1 MALYGV
7 GFLKLTLLLTP
18 TVGFLKPTPHNS
30 MKKQTKAIRIQTE
43 KSSNREHSVP
53 LYLTSSFTFES
64 AEQGKALFEETEE
77 GNIYSRFSNPN
88 VTEFVEKVCMLE
100 NAEEGIATGTGMAA
114 VFASMAA
121 LLKSGDHLV
130 ACRAL
135 FGSAHQIITQILPK
149 WGITH
154 TYVDAT
160 ATEAEWEAAMQP
172 NTKMVYL
179 ETPSNPGLEL
189 VDLDMLGRLKT
200 KYGFILN
207 VDNCF
212 ATPILQTP
220 LDFGADLS
228 VHSATKYMDG
238 QGRVLG
244 GIVVGRADLIQPIRF
259 FARHTGPSLSP
270 FNAWVLSKSLE
281 TLDLRMERHCRNA
294 LQLAEALE
302 THADVERVLY
312 PFLPSHPQYDL
323 AKAQMSAGGA
333 IVTIELEGGFE
344 RVKAFFDALTI
355 PTLSSNLGDSRT
367 IVTNPNTTTHAK
379 LKPDEKAALGITPG
393 LIRISV
399 GLEAIEDLIAD
410 FTQAVAKSAEVLK
423 ENVA

>member
-1 MALYGV
+1 
-7 GFLKLTLLLTP
+7 
-18 TVGFLKPTPHNS
+18 
-30 MKKQTKAIRIQTE
+30 MKKQTKAIRTQT
-43 KSSNREHSVP
+43 KRTQYREHSTP
-53 LYLTSSFTFES
+53 LFLTSSFTFDS
-64 AEQGKALFEETEE
+64 AEQGKELFEETLD

-88 VTEFVEKVCMLE
+88 VTEFVDKVCMLE
-100 NAEEGIATGTGMAA
+100 GAEEGIATATGMAA

-149 WGITH
+149 WGITY

-160 ATEAEWEAAMQP
+160 ATEAEWEAAIQP
-172 NTKMVYL
+172 NAARPTTARMVYL

-189 VDLDMLGRLKT
+189 VDLAMLGRLKD
-200 KYGFILN
+200 KHGFILN

-220 LDFGADLS
+220 IDFGADLS
-228 VHSATKYMDG
+228 IHSATKFMDG

-244 GIVVGRADLIQPIRF
+244 GIVVGRADLIAPIRF

-270 FNAWVLSKSLE
+270 FNAWTLSKSLE
-281 TLDLRMERHCRNA
+281 TLDLRMERHCSNA
-294 LQLAEALE
+294 LALAESLE
-302 THADVERVLY
+302 DHPDVAVVKY
-312 PFLPSHPQYDL
+312 PFLPSHPQHDL

-333 IVTIELEGGFE
+333 IVTIELEGGFD
-344 RVKAFFDALTI
+344 RVQAFMDALQI
-355 PTLSSNLGDSRT
+355 ATLSSNLGDSRT

-393 LIRISV
+393 LVRISV
-399 GLEAIEDLIAD
+399 GLEHIDDLIAD
-410 FTQAVAKSAEVLK
+410 FEQAITVSAEVVK
-423 ENVA
+423 ENV

>member
-1 MALYGV
+1 
-7 GFLKLTLLLTP
+7 
-18 TVGFLKPTPHNS
+18 
-30 MKKQTKAIRIQTE
+30 MKKQTKAIRTQAK
-43 KSSNREHSVP
+43 KSQNREHSVP
-53 LYLTSSFTFES
+53 LYLTSSFAFDS
-64 AEQGKALFEETEE
+64 AEQGKALFDETEE

-88 VTEFVEKVCMLE
+88 VTEFVDKVCMLE

-114 VFASMAA
+114 VFASMAG
-121 LLKSGDHLV
+121 LLKSGDHIV

-135 FGSAHQIITQILPK
+135 FGSAHQIITQILSK

-160 ATEAEWEAAMQP
+160 ATEADWEAAIQP
-172 NTKMVYL
+172 NNGKPVARMVYL

-189 VDLDMLGRLKT
+189 VDLEMLGRLKQ
-200 KYGFILN
+200 KYGFILS

-220 LDFGADLS
+220 IDYGADLS
-228 VHSATKYMDG
+228 IHSATKLMDG

-281 TLDLRMERHCRNA
+281 TLELRVERHCSNA
-294 LQLAEALE
+294 MKLAEALDA
-302 THADVERVLY
+302 HPDVAKTLY
-312 PFLPSHPQYDL
+312 PFLPSHPQYEL
-323 AKAQMSAGGA
+323 AKRQMKAGGS
-333 IVTIELEGGFE
+333 IITIELEGGFD

-379 LKPDEKAALGITPG
+379 LKPEEKAALGITPG

-399 GLEAIEDLIAD
+399 GLEAVDDLIED
-410 FTQAVAKSAEVLK
+410 FTQAVEKSADVVK
-423 ENVA
+423 EKVA

>member
-1 MALYGV
+1 
-7 GFLKLTLLLTP
+7 
-18 TVGFLKPTPHNS
+18 
-30 MKKQTKAIRIQTE
+30 MKKQTLAIRTQTPQTGY
-43 KSSNREHSVP
+43 REHSTP
-53 LYLTSSFTFES
+53 LFLTSSFTFED

-88 VTEFVEKVCMLE
+88 VTEFVDKVCMLE
-100 NAEEGIATGTGMAA
+100 GAEDGIATGTGMAA
-114 VFASMAA
+114 VFASMAG

-135 FGSAHQIITQILPK
+135 FGSAHQIITQILSK
-149 WGITH
+149 WGITY

-160 ATEAEWEAAMQP
+160 ATEAEWEAAIQP
-172 NTKMVYL
+172 NTGTAPADRPTARMVYL

-189 VDLDMLGRLKT
+189 VDLAMLGRLKE

-220 LDFGADLS
+220 IDFGADLS
-228 VHSATKYMDG
+228 IHSATKFMDG

-270 FNAWVLSKSLE
+270 FNAWILSKSLE
-281 TLDLRMERHCRNA
+281 TLDLRMERHCQNA
-294 LQLAEALE
+294 LALAEALE
-302 THADVERVLY
+302 KHPDVERVLY
-312 PFLPSHPQYDL
+312 PFLPSHPQYEL

-344 RVKAFFDALTI
+344 RVQAFMDALQI
-355 PTLSSNLGDSRT
+355 PSLSSNLGDSRT

-379 LKPDEKAALGITPG
+379 LKPAEKAALGITPG

-399 GLEAIEDLIAD
+399 GLEAIEDLIQD
-410 FTQAVAKSAEVLK
+410 FEQAVAVSAEVVK
-423 ENVA
+423 EQV

>member
-1 MALYGV
+1 
-7 GFLKLTLLLTP
+7 
-18 TVGFLKPTPHNS
+18 
-30 MKKQTKAIRIQTE
+30 MKKQTKAIRTQAK
-43 KSSNREHSVP
+43 KSQNREHSVP
-53 LYLTSSFTFES
+53 LYLTSSFAFDS
-64 AEQGKALFEETEE
+64 AEQGKALFDETEE

-88 VTEFVEKVCMLE
+88 VTEFVDKVCMLE

-114 VFASMAA
+114 VFASMAG
-121 LLKSGDHLV
+121 LLKSGDHIV

-135 FGSAHQIITQILPK
+135 FGSAHQIITQILSK

-160 ATEAEWEAAMQP
+160 ATEADWEAAIQP
-172 NTKMVYL
+172 NNGKPAARMVYL

-189 VDLDMLGRLKT
+189 VDLEMLGRLKQ
-200 KYGFILN
+200 KYEFILS

-220 LDFGADLS
+220 IDYGADLS
-228 VHSATKYMDG
+228 IHSATKLMDG

-244 GIVVGRADLIQPIRF
+244 GIVVGRADLMQPIRF

-281 TLDLRMERHCRNA
+281 TLELRVERHCSNA
-294 LQLAEALE
+294 MKLAEALDA
-302 THADVERVLY
+302 HPDVAKTLY
-312 PFLPSHPQYDL
+312 PFLPSHPQYEL
-323 AKAQMSAGGA
+323 AKRQMKAGGS
-333 IVTIELEGGFE
+333 IITIELEGGFE

-399 GLEAIEDLIAD
+399 GLEAVEDLIAD
-410 FTQAVAKSAEVLK
+410 FTQAVEKSAEVVK
-423 ENVA
+423 EKVA

>member
-1 MALYGV
+1 MQ
-7 GFLKLTLLLTP
+7 
-18 TVGFLKPTPHNS
+18 
-30 MKKQTKAIRIQTE
+30 KQTKAIRTHAA
-43 KSSNREHSVP
+43 KSQNREHSVP
-53 LYLTSSFTFES
+53 LYLTSSFAFES
-64 AEQGKALFEETEE
+64 AEQGKALFDETED

-88 VTEFVEKVCMLE
+88 VTEFVDKVCMLE
-100 NAEEGIATGTGMAA
+100 NAEDGIATGTGMAA

-121 LLKSGDHLV
+121 LLKSGDHIV

-135 FGSAHQIITQILPK
+135 FGSAHQIITQILSK
-149 WGITH
+149 WGITY

-160 ATEAEWEAAMQP
+160 ATEAEWEEAMQP

-189 VDLDMLGRLKT
+189 VDLAMLARLKA

-220 LDFGADLS
+220 IDLGADLS
-228 VHSATKYMDG
+228 IHSATKFMDG

-244 GIVVGRADLIQPIRF
+244 GIVVGSKELIQPIRF

-294 LQLAEALE
+294 LALAEALE
-302 THADVERVLY
+302 AHPDVDRVLY

-333 IVTIELEGGFE
+333 IVTIELEGGFD
-344 RVKAFFDALTI
+344 RVKSFFDALEI
-355 PTLSSNLGDSRT
+355 ATLSSNLGDSRT

-379 LKPDEKAALGITPG
+379 LKPEEKAALGITPG

-399 GLEAIEDLIAD
+399 GLEAVEDLIAD
-410 FTQAVAKSAEVLK
+410 FTQAIEKSADVVAAEVVK

>member
-1 MALYGV
+1 
-7 GFLKLTLLLTP
+7 
-18 TVGFLKPTPHNS
+18 
-30 MKKQTKAIRIQTE
+30 MKKQTKAIRTQAE
-43 KSSNREHSVP
+43 RSQHREHSVP
-53 LYLTSSFTFES
+53 LYLTSSFSFES

-88 VTEFVEKVCMLE
+88 VAEFVEKVCMLE
-100 NAEEGIATGTGMAA
+100 NAEDGIATGTGMAA
-114 VFASMAA
+114 VFASMAG

-135 FGSAHQIITQILPK
+135 FGSAHQVISQILSK

-160 ATEAEWEAAMQP
+160 ASEAEWEAAIQP
-172 NTKMVYL
+172 NAARLNTGTPAAGAPVARMVYL

-189 VDLDMLGRLKT
+189 VDLAMLGRLKQ

-220 LDFGADLS
+220 IDFGADLS

-244 GIVVGRADLIQPIRF
+244 GVVVGRADLIQSIRF

-302 THADVERVLY
+302 RHEDVARVLY

-323 AKAQMSAGGA
+323 ARTQMSAGGA
-333 IVTIELEGGFE
+333 IVTIELDGGFE
-344 RVKAFFDALTI
+344 RIKAFFNALQI
-355 PTLSSNLGDSRT
+355 ASLSSNLGDSRT

-393 LIRISV
+393 LVRISV
-399 GLEAIEDLIAD
+399 GLEAIEDLILD
-410 FTQAVAKSAEVLK
+410 FEQAVAVSADVVK
-423 ENVA
+423 EQV

>member
-1 MALYGV
+1 MQ
-7 GFLKLTLLLTP
+7 
-18 TVGFLKPTPHNS
+18 
-30 MKKQTKAIRIQTE
+30 KQTKAIRIQADR
-43 KSSNREHSVP
+43 SSNREHSVP
-53 LYLTSSFTFES
+53 LYLTSSFAFES
-64 AEQGKALFEETEE
+64 AEQGKALFEETED

-100 NAEEGIATGTGMAA
+100 NAEDGIATGTGMAA
-114 VFASMAA
+114 VFASMAG

-135 FGSAHQIITQILPK
+135 FGSAHQIITQILTK

-154 TYVDAT
+154 TYLDAT
-160 ATEAEWEAAMQP
+160 ATEAEWETALQP
-172 NTKMVYL
+172 NRTGGPADRPAARMVYL

-189 VDLDMLGRLKT
+189 VDLAMLGRLKE

-220 LDFGADLS
+220 IDFGADLS
-228 VHSATKYMDG
+228 VHSATKFMDG

-244 GIVVGRADLIQPIRF
+244 GVVVGRADLIGPIRF

-294 LQLAEALE
+294 LALAEALE
-302 THADVERVLY
+302 AHEDVARVLY
-312 PFLPSHPQYDL
+312 PFLPSHPQYEL
-323 AKAQMSAGGA
+323 ARAQMSAGGA

-344 RVKAFFDALTI
+344 RIKAFFDALQI
-355 PTLSSNLGDSRT
+355 ATLSSNLGDSRT

-393 LIRISV
+393 LVRISV
-399 GLEAIEDLIAD
+399 GLEAVEDLIAD
-410 FTQAVAKSAEVLK
+410 FTQAVAVSADVLK
-423 ENVA
+423 ERVE

>member
-1 MALYGV
+1 MR
-7 GFLKLTLLLTP
+7 
-18 TVGFLKPTPHNS
+18 
-30 MKKQTKAIRIQTE
+30 KQTKAIRIQAE
-43 KSSNREHSVP
+43 KSLNREHSVP
-53 LYLTSSFTFES
+53 LYLTSSFAFDS
-64 AEQGKALFEETEE
+64 AEQGKALFDETEE

-88 VTEFVEKVCMLE
+88 VSEFVEKVCMLE
-100 NAEEGIATGTGMAA
+100 NAEDGIATGTGMAA

-121 LLKSGDHLV
+121 LLKSGDHIV

-135 FGSAHQIITQILPK
+135 FGSAHQIITQILSK

-172 NTKMVYL
+172 NTRMVYL

-189 VDLDMLGRLKT
+189 VDLEMLARLKA

-220 LDFGADLS
+220 IDYGADLS
-228 VHSATKYMDG
+228 VHSATKYIDG

-302 THADVERVLY
+302 AHADVERVLY

-323 AKAQMSAGGA
+323 APKQMSAGGA
-333 IVTIELEGGFE
+333 IITIELEGGFE

-399 GLEAIEDLIAD
+399 GLEAIEDLIDD
-410 FTQAVAKSAEVLK
+410 FTQAVTKSAEVLN

>member
-1 MALYGV
+1 MQ
-7 GFLKLTLLLTP
+7 
-18 TVGFLKPTPHNS
+18 
-30 MKKQTKAIRIQTE
+30 KQTKAIRTQTP
-43 KSSNREHSVP
+43 KSQNREHSVP
-53 LYLTSSFTFES
+53 LYLTSSFSFES
-64 AEQGKALFEETEE
+64 AEQGEALFNESEA

-88 VTEFVEKVCMLE
+88 VTEFVDKVCMLE
-100 NAEEGIATGTGMAA
+100 NAEAGVATSTGMAA
-114 VFASMAA
+114 VFISMAG
-121 LLKSGDHLV
+121 LLKSGDRIV

-135 FGSAHQIITQILPK
+135 FGSAHQIITQVLSK

-160 ATEAEWEAAMQP
+160 ATEAEWDAAIQP
-172 NTKMVYL
+172 NTGTAPARMVYL

-189 VDLDMLGRLKT
+189 VDLAMLGRLKA
-200 KYGFILN
+200 KHGFVLN

-220 LDFGADLS
+220 IDFGADLS
-228 VHSATKYMDG
+228 VHSATKFMDG

-244 GIVVGRADLIQPIRF
+244 GIVVGRADLIAPIRF

-294 LQLAEALE
+294 LALAEALE
-302 THADVERVLY
+302 NHPDVGRVLY
-312 PFLPSHPQYDL
+312 PFLPSHPQYEL
-323 AKAQMSAGGA
+323 ARAQMSAGGA
-333 IVTIELEGGFE
+333 IITIELEGGFE
-344 RVKAFFDALTI
+344 RVSAFFKALQI
-355 PTLSSNLGDSRT
+355 PTLSANLGDTRT

-399 GLEAIEDLIAD
+399 GLEAIEDLIED
-410 FTQAVAKSAEVLK
+410 FSQAASVSAVVLS
-423 ENVA
+423 EHVV

>member
-1 MALYGV
+1 MQ
-7 GFLKLTLLLTP
+7 
-18 TVGFLKPTPHNS
+18 
-30 MKKQTKAIRIQTE
+30 KQTKAIRTQAP
-43 KSSNREHSVP
+43 KSQNREHSVP
-53 LYLTSSFTFES
+53 LYLTSSFAFES
-64 AEQGKALFEETEE
+64 AEQGEALFNESEP

-88 VTEFVEKVCMLE
+88 VSEFVDKVCMLE
-100 NAEEGIATGTGMAA
+100 NAEDGIATGTGMAA
-114 VFASMAA
+114 VFASMAG
-121 LLKSGDHLV
+121 LLKSGDHIV

-135 FGSAHQIITQILPK
+135 FGSAHQIITQVLSK

-160 ATEAEWEAAMQP
+160 ATEAEWDAAIRP
-172 NTKMVYL
+172 NNDTPAARMVYL

-189 VDLDMLGRLKT
+189 VDLAMLARLKE
-200 KYGFILN
+200 KHGFILN

-228 VHSATKYMDG
+228 VHSATKFMDG

-244 GIVVGRADLIQPIRF
+244 GVVVGRADLIASIRF

-294 LQLAEALE
+294 MALAEALE
-302 THADVERVLY
+302 KHPDVERVLY

-333 IVTIELEGGFE
+333 IITIELEGGFE
-344 RVKAFFDALTI
+344 RVSAFFKALQI
-355 PTLSSNLGDSRT
+355 PTLSSNLGDTRT

-399 GLEAIEDLIAD
+399 GLEAVEDLIQD
-410 FTQAVAKSAEVLK
+410 FSQAASVSAGVLS
-423 ENVA
+423 ENAI

>member
-1 MALYGV
+1 
-7 GFLKLTLLLTP
+7 
-18 TVGFLKPTPHNS
+18 
-30 MKKQTKAIRIQTE
+30 MKKQTKAIRIQAE
-43 KSSNREHSVP
+43 KSQNREHSVP
-53 LYLTSSFTFES
+53 LYLTSSFAFDS
-64 AEQGKALFEETEE
+64 AEQGRALFDETEE

-88 VTEFVEKVCMLE
+88 VSEFVEKVCMLE
-100 NAEEGIATGTGMAA
+100 NAEDGIATGTGMAA
-114 VFASMAA
+114 VFASMAG

-135 FGSAHQIITQILPK
+135 FGSAHQIITQILSK

-160 ATEAEWEAAMQP
+160 ATEAEWEAAIQP
-172 NTKMVYL
+172 NAGTARQRPTVGDRPTARMVYL

-189 VDLDMLGRLKT
+189 VDLNMLARLKA

-220 LDFGADLS
+220 IDFGADLS
-228 VHSATKYMDG
+228 VHSATKYFDG

-270 FNAWVLSKSLE
+270 FNAWILSKSLE

-294 LQLAEALE
+294 LQLAEALDA
-302 THADVERVLY
+302 HADVERTLY

-323 AKAQMSAGGA
+323 AKKQMSAGGA

-399 GLEAIEDLIAD
+399 GLEAIEDLIED
-410 FTQAVAKSAEVLK
+410 FTQAVEKSAEVVK
-423 ENVA
+423 EKVA

>member
-1 MALYGV
+1 
-7 GFLKLTLLLTP
+7 
-18 TVGFLKPTPHNS
+18 
-30 MKKQTKAIRIQTE
+30 MKKQTKAIRIQSK
-43 KSSNREHSVP
+43 KSQNREHSVP
-53 LYLTSSFTFES
+53 IYLTSSFAFES
-64 AEQGKALFEETEE
+64 AEQGKALFDETEE

-88 VTEFVEKVCMLE
+88 VTEFVDKVCMLE
-100 NAEEGIATGTGMAA
+100 NAEDGIATGTGMAA
-114 VFASMAA
+114 VFASMAG

-135 FGSAHQIITQILPK
+135 FGSAHQIITQILSK

-160 ATEAEWEAAMQP
+160 ASEADWEAAMQP

-189 VDLDMLGRLKT
+189 VDLEMLGRLKK

-220 LDFGADLS
+220 IDFGADLS
-228 VHSATKYMDG
+228 IHSATKFMDG

-244 GIVVGRADLIQPIRF
+244 GIVVGSKELIQPIRF

-294 LQLAEALE
+294 LQLAEALD

-323 AKAQMSAGGA
+323 AKRQMSAGGA
-333 IVTIELEGGFE
+333 IVTIELEGGFD
-344 RVKAFFDALTI
+344 RVNAFFKALTI

-379 LKPDEKAALGITPG
+379 LKPEEKAVLGITPG

-399 GLEAIEDLIAD
+399 GLEAIEDLIDD
-410 FTQAVAKSAEVLK
+410 FTQAVEKSAEVVK
-423 ENVA
+423 EKVA